1 MIKLNVLPCT
11 MEEVMREA
19 WRRLHTKGAGKKKK
33 LQYMSLYYVGPAG
46 MQVTSNRFICL
57 MMKGDGDEGGRN
69 RDGAGKKKKRPE
81 RERERDVWSPREG
94 RAARAATMMWLSLI
108 HRENR
113 SAHFSTADIVEQT
126 GWKWA
131 APQRK
136 LQLHQTS
143 RHRTQRGAG
152 KPSFQ
157 EWRFRWRYFILFKI
171 QEWSQPKCKPW
182 WIQSQISRGLLPSTG
197 QKCNSRGSDYII
209 LTSFLDRK
217 WATGQGFAI
226 TAIRPGVKKK

>member
-81 RERERDVWSPREG
+81 RERDVWSPREG
-94 RAARAATMMWLSLI
+94 RAAWAATMMWLSLI

-136 LQLHQTS
+136 HQLHQTS

-152 KPSFQ
+152 K
-157 EWRFRWRYFILFKI
+157 
-171 QEWSQPKCKPW
+171 
-182 WIQSQISRGLLPSTG
+182 
-197 QKCNSRGSDYII
+197 
-209 LTSFLDRK
+209 
-217 WATGQGFAI
+217 
-226 TAIRPGVKKK
+226 